1 MKQTIK
7 LSLSDIDVIRDET
20 EDDGNIDFSIARLKF
35 MGTSVDD
42 TENSQGYLLSEE
54 VLKKYANTALGKLI
68 TGKVN
73 PYSKDMM
80 SHEETP
86 NIFGYIPP
94 NSEITFIQEE
104 KRWFAICEAVISK
117 IYCKDVIDAFR
128 LDNDRCVSIEASIE
142 SNPNNPK
149 LIESFLIHSITILS
163 KVIRGAV
170 KGANMEIIK
179 FSSEKAEEYYNHKE
193 ENPLKKFAEDR
204 KKKMDDNKL
213 ISHKL
218 DKTEY
223 VESDWNGEKAKHD
236 SIKEKNFDT
245 IAKSIFLKLDADY
258 KERKIG
264 SLHYPVMGLY
274 GGVWKYN
281 AEGLGSARAY
291 GEQHDPSV
299 ADKAIAIQKKL
310 GLYKDTNK
318 EENMTDNKD
327 VKLADEEKVELAE
340 DKEKDIIM
348 GSDEEKSE
356 ETVGE
361 GCDSSAK
368 MAETEPEKQLDT
380 VNKDP
385 QDKKVQKEEA
395 KAQWSAENVE
405 QLIGDSLAKDVV
417 MALFSGDSI
426 ESLVSN
432 LVAFAEEKEELKKE
446 KEKADKEKADVK
458 FSQIMAMAKLKLDNG
473 KYDEMFKKGETLKFS
488 ELDSFEKDVKACI
501 CDTVVFADV
510 AEINPTVSF
519 GTHMTL
525 TETNSNSL
533 WN

>member
-1 MKQTIK
+1 MKELIK
-7 LSLSDIDVIRDET
+7 LSLNDIDVIKDET
-20 EDDGNIDFSIARLKF
+20 PDDGNIDFAIARLKF

-42 TENSQGYLLSEE
+42 TENSQGYLVSEE
-54 VLKKYANTALGKLI
+54 VLKEYAKTALGKLI

-80 SHEETP
+80 SHEKSPE
-86 NIFGYIPP
+86 IFGYIPP
-94 NSEITFIQEE
+94 NSEITFVQEGS
-104 KRWFAICEAVISK
+104 RWFAVCEAVISK
-117 IYCKDVIDAFR
+117 IYCEDVIKAFR
-128 LDNDRCVSIEASIE
+128 FDNDRCVSIEASFE
-142 SNPNNPK
+142 PHPNNPK
-149 LIESFLIHSITILS
+149 QMESFTIHSITILS
-163 KVIRGAV
+163 KFISGAV

-193 ENPLKKFAEDR
+193 DNPLKKFADDR
-204 KKKMDDNKL
+204 KKKMSNTKKQ
-213 ISHKL
+213 HNPN
-218 DKTEY
+218 
-223 VESDWNGEKAKHD
+223 VEDE
-236 SIKEKNFDT
+236 T
-245 IAKSIFLKLDADY
+245 
-258 KERKIG
+258 
-264 SLHYPVMGLY
+264 
-274 GGVWKYN
+274 
-281 AEGLGSARAY
+281 
-291 GEQHDPSV
+291 
-299 ADKAIAIQKKL
+299 KK

-348 GSDEEKSE
+348 GSDEEKTK
-356 ETVGE
+356 ETVEE
-361 GCDSSAK
+361 GCAK
-368 MAETEPEKQLDT
+368 MADTEPEKQLDT

-405 QLIGDSLAKDVV
+405 QLIGDSSAKDVV

-510 AEINPTVSF
+510 AESNPTVSF